1 MFTITGNVLDNP
13 DKPVNDTI
21 TDVIWFNDVID
32 NDFENFSGVSI
43 APIAAGVMVVF
54 DAAVNL
60 PFASTVNVP
69 D

>member
-1 MFTITGNVLDNP
+1 MVLNVEAEA
-13 DKPVNDTI
+13 
-21 TDVIWFNDVID
+21 FNDEILRFV
-32 NDFENFSGVSI
+32 ENFSGVSI